1 MGIVLV
7 VTALFAL
14 VGVLLNK
21 GAERNEGANGR
32 S

>member
-1 MGIVLV
+1 LGVVLV

-14 VGVLLNK
+14 VGVMLNK
-21 GAERNEGANGR
+21 GAEHNEDANGH